1 MIPDFQ
7 RIAVLLNFVGLEIN
21 HNRKE
26 QGQMSTPDVVRH
38 PSKAVPISARTP
50 KR

>member
-26 QGQMSTPDVVRH
+26 MSTPDVVRH